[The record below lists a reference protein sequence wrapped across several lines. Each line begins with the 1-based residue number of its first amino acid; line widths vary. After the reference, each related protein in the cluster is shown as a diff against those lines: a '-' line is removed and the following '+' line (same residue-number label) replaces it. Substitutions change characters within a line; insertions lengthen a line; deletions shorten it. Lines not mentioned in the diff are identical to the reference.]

1 MMFVTLLSMMSV
13 TLLSMVAQKSAHN
26 SVHDLRL
33 TQHFRVANTLEPYN
47 SRASSERPPSHI

>member
-1 MMFVTLLSMMSV
+1 MMFV

-26 SVHDLRL
+26 SVHNLRL